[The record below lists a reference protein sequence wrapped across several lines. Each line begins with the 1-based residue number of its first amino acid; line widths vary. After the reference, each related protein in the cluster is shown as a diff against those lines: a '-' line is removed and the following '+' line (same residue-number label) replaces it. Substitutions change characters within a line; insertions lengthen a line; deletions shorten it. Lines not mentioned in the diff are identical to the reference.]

1 MRIVVALLVV
11 FAGILTSFSN
21 RPSRI
26 LIIGDSISIG
36 YFPFV
41 KKTLESEAEIIHN
54 PGNAENTTT
63 GLDSIQKWLGIEHW
77 DVIQFN
83 WGLWDLCYRSSESKA
98 YGRRDKING
107 VQDNSPEDY
116 SKKLEKLV
124 VLLNQTK
131 AKLIFV
137 TTTAVPEEEPGRNVK
152 DVELYNSI
160 ARKIMKKYKVA
171 VNDLY
176 KPSIAIH
183 KEYGLGNNDV
193 HYNKEGYEKLSGY
206 VSRYLKKYLN

>member
-11 FAGILTSFSN
+11 FAGVLTSFSN
-21 RPSRI
+21 RPPRI

-63 GLDSIQKWLGIEHW
+63 GLDSIQKWLGI
-77 DVIQFN
+77 
-83 WGLWDLCYRSSESKA
+83 ESKA